1 MGIEV
6 IAAAALEGLVEVA
19 GLIKR
24 AIDASRAG
32 DDAAALS
39 LLDEALKKNGAAVTA
54 LTPALEAVRE
64 RVLAKIEAGEV

>member
-1 MGIEV
+1 MTEA
-6 IAAAALEGLVEVA
+6 IAALALEGIVEVA

-32 DDAAALS
+32 DDAAALQ

-54 LTPALEAVRE
+54 LTPALEDVRR
-64 RVLAKIEAGEV
+64 RVLAKIEAGEI

>member
-1 MGIEV
+1 MTEA
-6 IAAAALEGLVEVA
+6 IATLALEGIVEVA

-32 DDAAALS
+32 DEAAALQ

-54 LTPALEAVRE
+54 LSPALEAVRA
-64 RVLAKIEAGEV
+64 RVLAKIEAGDV

>member
-1 MGIEV
+1 MTEA
-6 IAAAALEGLVEVA
+6 IAALALEGIVEVA

-32 DDAAALS
+32 DEAAALQ

-54 LTPALEAVRE
+54 LSPALEEVRR
-64 RVLAKIEAGEV
+64 RVLTKIEAGEV